1 MSTELRTGFETMSC
15 SINQNGPKIDDD
27 SPQNFLL
34 WVQEADTLPAPPLH
48 ELPSVPLPGG
58 RESQDV
64 GHPCALVLPNGSRVL
79 TARDLDEDLW
89 NPNPFDP
96 EKEPMGAW
104 RRSPR
109 SWVPATLTHTME
121 LLQLLLRVCLVLL
134 CSTGPARSVTITS
147 LEPSFFARAQGEKVT
162 LPCTFNLSEEDEGPL
177 DIEWVLI
184 PADKQ
189 NREQTI
195 IMYTV
200 DRIYNGYY
208 TAMTGRVQFT
218 NLDPRSG
225 DASLDIQN
233 LKAADTGTYQCK
245 VKKVPGVESRK
256 IQLSVLVKPG
266 KTECSIEGS
275 QEIGKDITLKCAS
288 QEGSP
293 LLSYNWRRVPGTQE
307 LPDTSMLNEDSGE
320 LLLKNA
326 SEEYSGM
333 YSCVA
338 SNSVGTDECSVE
350 LHVAPPIN
358 TASIIVGAVIGTLLS
373 LSVLTSL
380 ICCWCKKHREKKY
393 EEEVHND
400 IKMDASPPKHHHHS
414 SARIYIGSTASSLG
428 SMSPSNMEGHIKSPT
443 KVPSENLEHVP
454 SQNATFALSKIAAP
468 NSSEMGAVPVMIPA
482 TNQKRQEQQDYS
494 EEES

>member
-1 MSTELRTGFETMSC
+1 M
-15 SINQNGPKIDDD
+15 
-27 SPQNFLL
+27 
-34 WVQEADTLPAPPLH
+34 
-48 ELPSVPLPGG
+48 
-58 RESQDV
+58 
-64 GHPCALVLPNGSRVL
+64 
-79 TARDLDEDLW
+79 
-89 NPNPFDP
+89 
-96 EKEPMGAW
+96 EP
-104 RRSPR
+104 
-109 SWVPATLTHTME
+109 
-121 LLQLLLRVCLVLL
+121 LQLLLSVCLVLL
-134 CSTGPARSVTITS
+134 CSAGPARSVTITS
-147 LEPSFFARAQGEKVT
+147 LDPSFFVKAQGEKVT

-195 IMYTV
+195 VMYTV

-225 DASLDIQN
+225 DGSLDIQN
-233 LKAADTGTYQCK
+233 LKAADTGTYRCK

-307 LPDTSMLNEDSGE
+307 LPGTSMLNEDTGE

-326 SEEYSGM
+326 SQEYSGV

-373 LSVLTSL
+373 LSVLTSV
-380 ICCWCKKHREKKY
+380 ICCWHKKHREKKY

-414 SARIYIGSTASSLG
+414 TARIYIGSNASSLG
-428 SMSPSNMEGHIKSPT
+428 SMSPSNMEGHT
-443 KVPSENLEHVP
+443 KTP
-454 SQNATFALSKIAAP
+454 
-468 NSSEMGAVPVMIPA
+468 
-482 TNQKRQEQQDYS
+482 
-494 EEES
+494 